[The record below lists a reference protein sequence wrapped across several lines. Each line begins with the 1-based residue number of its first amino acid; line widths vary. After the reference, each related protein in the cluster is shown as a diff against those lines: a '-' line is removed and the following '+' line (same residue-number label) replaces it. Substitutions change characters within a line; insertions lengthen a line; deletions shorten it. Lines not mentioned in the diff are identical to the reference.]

1 MVVDTLGFIIA
12 VAVGSACSGDRNG
25 FILLPV
31 KT

>member
-25 FILLPV
+25 
-31 KT
+31 